1 MDIKTIGQRITEI
14 RVKQDLTQKE
24 FAKSLDVA
32 QPVLNRA
39 EKGEQKPSATML
51 SKFIRIGVSVN
62 WLLTGHGS
70 MFLDKEPDTKENISG
85 LTGIDGNVDT
95 YPQVD
100 HVTKIAKTKWWE
112 GLSAVKKFI
121 IAGLDEI
128 QDEEFLSMT
137 KNNINFQVLKERAEK
152 EEEEKEKLKQKGA
165 AG

>member
-1 MDIKTIGQRITEI
+1 MRDRLSSLIQFSG
-14 RVKQDLTQKE
+14 LSQKE
-24 FAKSLDVA
+24 FAESVGISGSAITEFIKGRSKKLTSET
-32 QPVLNRA
+32 LSNIN
-39 EKGEQKPSATML
+39 EKYN
-51 SKFIRIGVSVN
+51 ININ

-70 MFLDKEPDTKENISG
+70 MFLDKEPDTKENMSG

-100 HVTKIAKTKWWE
+100 HVTKIARTKWWE

-128 QDEEFLSMT
+128 EDEEFLSMT
-137 KNNINFQVLKERAEK
+137 KNNINFEVLKERAEK
-152 EEEEKEKLKQKGA
+152 EEAEKEKLKQKGA